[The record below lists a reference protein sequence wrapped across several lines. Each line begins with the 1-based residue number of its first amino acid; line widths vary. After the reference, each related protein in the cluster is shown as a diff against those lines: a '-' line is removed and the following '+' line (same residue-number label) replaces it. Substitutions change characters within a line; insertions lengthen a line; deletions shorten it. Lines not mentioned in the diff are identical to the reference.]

1 MLRRA
6 PSIAALFDEDDDAPR
21 QDTERSAAASLDRR
35 KLGAL
40 RPSPERQPTPAAEP
54 EPTYPEIERRN
65 AKTERRS
72 MDELRAEYQQT
83 LVTEHGNQNLPRSAM
98 LGRLRPSRVVL
109 VVVALLAGGLAAY
122 LALQREPA
130 PTATEAPAQAV
141 QEKTI
146 QEARTQILVAKQ
158 PIGMGQRLSPA
169 TIGWEDW
176 PEGAVRPEYL
186 TVAATPDAITSMT
199 GSVARFEIFPGEP
212 IRQDK
217 LAKADQGYLSAIL
230 GSGMRAVSLTVTP
243 DSASGGFVVPNDHV
257 DVVLTRPSPTSG
269 AQISETVLRNV
280 KVLAINTR
288 LGETGTTGAP
298 TDPADPR
305 AEVFSAQAIATLEL
319 DESQAEIAI
328 NASAGGRLALV
339 LRSMVDA
346 SQASTE
352 GSAVNQEIRMT
363 SPFWTK

>member
-1 MLRRA
+1 M
-6 PSIAALFDEDDDAPR
+6 
-21 QDTERSAAASLDRR
+21 
-35 KLGAL
+35 
-40 RPSPERQPTPAAEP
+40 
-54 EPTYPEIERRN
+54 
-65 AKTERRS
+65 
-72 MDELRAEYQQT
+72 
-83 LVTEHGNQNLPRSAM
+83 
-98 LGRLRPSRVVL
+98 
-109 VVVALLAGGLAAY
+109 
-122 LALQREPA
+122 
-130 PTATEAPAQAV
+130 
-141 QEKTI
+141 

-158 PIGMGQRLSPA
+158 AIGMGQRLSPA

-176 PEGAVRPEYL
+176 PEGAVRPEYV

-199 GSVARFEIFPGEP
+199 GSVARFEMFPGEP

-217 LAKADQGYLSAIL
+217 LARADQGYLSAVL
-230 GSGMRAVSLTVTP
+230 ASGMHGVSLTITP

-257 DVVLTRPSPTSG
+257 DVVLTRTSPTTG
-269 AQISETVLRNV
+269 MQVSETVLRNV
-280 KVLAINTR
+280 RVLAINNR

-298 TDPADPR
+298 TDAADPR

-346 SQASTE
+346 SQASAN
-352 GSAVNQEIRMT
+352 GGAVNQEIRMT